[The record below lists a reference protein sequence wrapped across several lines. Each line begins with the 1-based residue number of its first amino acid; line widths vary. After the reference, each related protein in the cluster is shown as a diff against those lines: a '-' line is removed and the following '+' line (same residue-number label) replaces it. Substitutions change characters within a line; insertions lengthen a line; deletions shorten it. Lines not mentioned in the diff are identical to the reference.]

1 MENLSE
7 AARAVITSLQALP
20 EAPELQRANIVII
33 GVSHFNTTPQVS
45 GLRMCKFIP
54 PSKHDKKV
62 SHVVGGVSNGK
73 GPGLVNVALAYVT
86 QKALYVFSLVGR
98 KIEPLQGSMTGLAVT
113 G

>member
-1 MENLSE
+1 VDICSGSFET
-7 AARAVITSLQALP
+7 RD
-20 EAPELQRANIVII
+20 
-33 GVSHFNTTPQVS
+33 
-45 GLRMCKFIP
+45 GLRIVRGASQVQARCKFIP

-62 SHVVGGVSNGK
+62 SHVVGGVSNDK
-73 GPGLVNVALAYVT
+73 GLGLVNVALAYVT